1 MPSRLQIA
9 AVGLAA
15 AAAIAV
21 TTAVWQRSAPAARPV
36 PVAPEATHG
45 PEIDVVFAIDTT
57 ASMDA
62 LLDSARRTM
71 WSIAT
76 HVRQLEPRA
85 DLRFGLVAYRD
96 IDDAYVT
103 RPFAL
108 TGDLDAVYAELADY
122 TAEGGGD
129 IPENVDAA
137 LAVAL
142 ELNWRRG
149 ATRLVFVVGDAPP
162 ASRGDVPAFDVL
174 ARRAAARGIA
184 INAIRC
190 GGDPRTAE
198 SFERL
203 AALGGGAYAS
213 IPYDGGVPPRET
225 PYDARVVA
233 LAARLDRTPT
243 TAAVAAA
250 PVAVQADRAAY
261 HALGTAPRELA
272 DVIAQREAYL
282 AGRPGGPA
290 GAFDTAV
297 VQALATQLQ
306 RTK

>member
-9 AVGLAA
+9 AVGLAV

-36 PVAPEATHG
+36 PVAPEATRR
-45 PEIDVVFAIDTT
+45 EVDVVFAIDTT
-57 ASMDA
+57 GSMGGLIASA
-62 LLDSARRTM
+62 QRTM

-76 HVRQLEPRA
+76 RVRQLEPGA
-85 DLRFGLVAYRD
+85 DLRLGLVAYRD
-96 IDDAYVT
+96 TGDAYVT

-108 TGDLDAVYAELADY
+108 TGDLDAVYAELAGY
-122 TAEGGGD
+122 AAEGGGD
-129 IPENVDAA
+129 LPENVAAA

-142 ELNWRRG
+142 ELDWRRG
-149 ATRLVFVVGDAPP
+149 ATKLVFVVGDAPP
-162 ASRGDVPAFDVL
+162 ADRGDAPAYDVL
-174 ARRAAARGIA
+174 AQRAAARGIA
-184 INAIRC
+184 VHAIRC

-213 IPYDGGVPPRET
+213 IPVDGGVPPRDT
-225 PYDARVVA
+225 PYDARLVV
-233 LAARLDRTPT
+233 LAAQTDHTP
-243 TAAVAAA
+243 APPVAAA
-250 PVAVQADRAAY
+250 SLEILADRAAY

-272 DVIAQREAYL
+272 EVIAQREAYL

-297 VQALATQLQ
+297 AQALATQLQ